1 MDYNVI
7 KQKFQV
13 IKRVEVPRGEYSYDN
28 AVNLIVE
35 LNDIYN
41 PSWIYVDRGS
51 GEYQLERLH
60 IIGEERPSTGLR
72 NKVKGFQFKQTLEIM
87 DPVTKL
93 VTKEP
98 FKPFMINQLAICF
111 ERDKMMLS
119 PFDEVL
125 HKQLIDYEVERISQS
140 GVPVYT
146 SENEHFVDALGLAY
160 LAFVLEFVELTQA
173 IKKVVNSTKIIQ
185 TPIQLGQSRAKA
197 DLRELQT
204 PTSNPWNQLK
214 TDPNELRGD
223 RQTWVKVPATA
234 KPSSGG
240 GGWGTRGGRGGG
252 GRSMW

>member
-214 TDPNELRGD
+214 TDPTELRGD

-234 KPSSGG
+234 KPSSSG